1 MRSKILVVGAKG
13 ELGKRLTGLF
23 EADGHE
29 VRCAVP
35 SEAGEQVGALCVA
48 YWEDRQS
55 CPVEFIRDYQAG
67 HPRSYLMC
75 CSAQQD
81 PWARSFLLDAGVTP
95 DVVVTG
101 LFADDAVLS
110 EANRL
115 LAFEHSDDTEHLVV
129 CVDDDDGFLWSL
141 EQCLPTRLASKT
153 PFGTAFE
160 FFDDPKQAIKLLAD
174 CGRSGTPVAMVISD
188 EVMPEISGV
197 ELLNRA
203 KELTPFAVRVLLT
216 GQAGM
221 ADIVQAV
228 NNRSLDHYISKPIE
242 DVDHMTRTL
251 GHLLNEYYLAG
262 KARMDSWQVY
272 EQYQF
277 LKGLTKGQTLEGTLQ
292 AVVDF
297 VAHTLSSE
305 RVSVML
311 CESDQLTIRASRGV
325 PEDVVRSTSVPVGS
339 GIAGRVFETGWPV
352 YVTDRSEAG
361 GESAVDSPYSVFA
374 SVPLLLA
381 PMSVAGQPLGIINV
395 TNRLEDKPLTHREM
409 MFLSHT
415 AEAASIAIS
424 SHQERRR
431 REEANFATVKS
442 LVLAV
447 EAKDKYTRGHSERV
461 ALRSVQVAKIL
472 GLQPAEID
480 DLERGAIMHDVGKIG
495 VPESIIHKPSKLTED
510 EFEQIRLH
518 PAVGEHIVSQLAFMA
533 GSLHAIRSHHERLDG
548 GGYPDGLRGDEVPLF
563 ARIVGAADAYD
574 AMTSERPYRRPMSRA
589 DAVAELQRCSGTQFD
604 PDCVAALAQVVQ
616 HEDLGA
622 VAAVPGA
629 S

>member
-1 MRSKILVVGAKG
+1 MAPCN
-13 ELGKRLTGLF
+13 
-23 EADGHE
+23 A
-29 VRCAVP
+29 A
-35 SEAGEQVGALCVA
+35 EQAGALCVVH
-48 YWEDRQS
+48 WENRQC
-55 CPVEFIRDYQAG
+55 CPVEFMRDHQAS
-67 HPRSYLMC
+67 HPRDYLMC
-75 CSAQQD
+75 CSAQPD
-81 PWARSFLLDAGVTP
+81 PSARSFLLDAGVTP
-95 DVVVTG
+95 DVVMTG
-101 LFADDAVLS
+101 PFADDAVLS

-115 LAFEHSDDTEHLVV
+115 LAFEHSDDIEHLVV

-141 EQCLPTRLASKT
+141 EQCLPRRLAPKT
-153 PFGTAFE
+153 PFETAFE
-160 FFDDPKQAIKLLAD
+160 FLDDPRAAIELLAD
-174 CGRSGTPVAMVISD
+174 CESSGTPVAMVISD
-188 EVMPEISGV
+188 ERMPDITGV

-203 KELTPFAVRVLLT
+203 KKLTPFAVRVLLT

-221 ADIVQAV
+221 DDIVRAV
-228 NNRSLDHYISKPIE
+228 NDRSLDHYISKPIE
-242 DVDHMTRTL
+242 DIEHVTRTL

-277 LKGLTKGQTLEGTLQ
+277 LKGLARGQTLEGTLQ

-311 CESDQLTIRASRGV
+311 CEGDQLTIRASRGV

-361 GESAVDSPYSVFA
+361 LESPVDTPYSVFA

-381 PMSVAGQPLGIINV
+381 PMTVAGRPLGIINV
-395 TNRLEDKPLTHREM
+395 TNRLEDKPLTREEM

-424 SHQERRR
+424 NHQERRM

-447 EAKDKYTRGHSERV
+447 DAKDKYTRGHSERV

-472 GLQPAEID
+472 GLPTAEIEA
-480 DLERGAIMHDVGKIG
+480 LERGAVMHDVGKIG
-495 VPESIIHKPSKLTED
+495 VPEHIIHKPDKLTDD
-510 EFEQIRLH
+510 EFEQVRLH
-518 PAVGEHIVSQLAFMA
+518 PVVGERIVSQLAFMA
-533 GSLHAIRSHHERLDG
+533 GSLDAIRSHHERLDG
-548 GGYPDGLRGDEVPLF
+548 SGYPDGLRGDEVPLF
-563 ARIVGAADAYD
+563 ARIVGVADAYD
-574 AMTSERPYRRPMSRA
+574 AMTSERPYRRPMTQA

-604 PDCVAALAQVVQ
+604 PDCVAALAQALQREVP
-616 HEDLGA
+616 GA
-622 VAAVPGA
+622 AAAVP
-629 S
+629 SLS